1 MERLAALQCANIQSN
16 ARSSQVFRHNLPKAS
31 DTFPTL
37 VTRRLRLRRFE
48 PHDAADLHACFG
60 DKGAMRI
67 WNFPASKT
75 MAETEKALVWL
86 SKTTSPY
93 DHLAWAICKRS
104 SGRCIGMVNYH
115 RRDAHHRRLQLG
127 YIVAP
132 KHQRCGFGTEAV
144 RAVLDYCAGALH
156 AHRIEALIH
165 PDNVASARLVERLG
179 FHCEGGPL
187 TDYWRVGGGY
197 ASVMIYAVISHD
209 R

>member
-1 MERLAALQCANIQSN
+1 VIL
-16 ARSSQVFRHNLPKAS
+16 HNLPRAS

-104 SGRCIGMVNYH
+104 NGRCIGMVAYH
-115 RRDAHHRRLQLG
+115 HKDAYHRRLQLG

-132 KHQRCGFGTEAV
+132 KHQGSGFGTEAV

-165 PDNVASARLVERLG
+165 PDNVASTRLVERLG
-179 FHCEGGPL
+179 FRCEGGPS
-187 TDYWRVGGGY
+187 TDYWRIGDGY
-197 ASVMIYAVISHD
+197 ASVMIYVLINHD
-209 R
+209 RV